1 MTPALNLDLIRKHS
15 IPGPRYTS
23 YPPATQFAA
32 AQDLGDVAAAI
43 TEDNRPGA
51 GPLSLYFHL
60 PFCES
65 RCWFCGS
72 RNVATPRVTTSTT
85 SRGK

>member
-1 MTPALNLDLIRKHS
+1 MISPHELSAPAVDLELVRKYS

-23 YPPATQFAA
+23 YPPATEFTA
-32 AQDLGDVAAAI
+32 DVPRHELESAI
-43 TEDNRPGA
+43 ADDNRPGA

-65 RCWFCGS
+65 RCWFFC
-72 RNVATPRVTTSTT
+72 
-85 SRGK
+85 